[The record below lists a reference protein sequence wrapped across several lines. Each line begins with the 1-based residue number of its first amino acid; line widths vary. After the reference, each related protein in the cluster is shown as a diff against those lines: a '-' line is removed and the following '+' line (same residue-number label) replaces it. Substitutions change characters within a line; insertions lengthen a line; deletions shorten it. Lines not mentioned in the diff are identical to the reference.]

1 MNKEIIINNIL
12 IIDENIKTNNNTVS
26 PSFKPLKNKYSIKQC
41 SMQKTKVSQNTIIIN
56 GEIMG
61 AQNLVKD
68 LENSDTKFDD
78 QSTKSDI
85 SIVIPLVDLT
95 KSSKKYSSKKNK
107 PFEINYIKKI
117 GRKPKTSIMKS
128 NHTKFSHDN
137 ILRKLKVKFFSKFIN
152 YINSLILSKYR
163 NKIKILKPLKGELSQ
178 NNNIKFNNNL
188 LNTKL
193 KDIFSSYEINGKFKL
208 KDKYYNKEVINS
220 IYEGNISELINIF
233 EMTFFEIFQI
243 FRDLNENEKLNGME
257 KLDSVIREIKL
268 KENNE
273 EYLNKFKSVA
283 MNFENYY
290 LCKNARKP

>member
-1 MNKEIIINNIL
+1 MKEELIINNIF
-12 IIDENIKTNNNTVS
+12 IIDESINTNNKTA
-26 PSFKPLKNKYSIKQC
+26 SFKPLKNKYSIKQC
-41 SMQKTKVSQNTIIIN
+41 SMQKTKKSQNTIIIN
-56 GEIMG
+56 EEIMD

-68 LENSDTKFDD
+68 LENSDTNLDE
-78 QSTKSDI
+78 QLTNSGI
-85 SIVIPLVDLT
+85 SIVIPLEEPT
-95 KSSKKYSSKKNK
+95 KTSKKFLKKK
-107 PFEINYIKKI
+107 KLFEINNIKKI

-137 ILRKLKVKFFSKFIN
+137 ILRKLKVKFFSKIIN

-163 NKIKILKPLKGELSQ
+163 NKIKLLKPLKGKVAQ
-178 NNNIKFNNNL
+178 DNNIRFNYKL

-193 KDIFSSYEINGKFKL
+193 KDIFCSYEINGKFKL

-220 IYEGNISELINIF
+220 IYEGNITELINIF
-233 EMTFFEIFQI
+233 EMTFIDIFKI

-268 KENNE
+268 KEHNE

-290 LCKNARKP
+290 LCKNARKQ